1 MNAFK
6 SLLLALLVV
15 ATQSIATTNAQSP
28 APIIVQAADALATP
42 TTPPKAA
49 EGAQEAQS
57 ITAAIQILEQIK
69 ASNADVLAKQKAALE
84 KLSELKDA
92 ADQLQIFSKR
102 G

>member
-6 SLLLALLVV
+6 SLLPTLLIV
-15 ATQSIATTNAQSP
+15 ATQAIATTNAQSP
-28 APIIVQAADALATP
+28 APIIIQAADAPATSKAP
-42 TTPPKAA
+42 SKAA
-49 EGAQEAQS
+49 EGAPEAQS

-84 KLSELKDA
+84 KLNELKEA
-92 ADQLQIFSKR
+92 ADQLQIFAKR